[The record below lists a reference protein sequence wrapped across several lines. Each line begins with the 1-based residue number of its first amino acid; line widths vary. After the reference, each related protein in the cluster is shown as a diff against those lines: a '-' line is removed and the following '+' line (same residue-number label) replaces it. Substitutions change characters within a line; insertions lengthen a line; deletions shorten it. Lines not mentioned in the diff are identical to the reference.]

1 MPCCFGSLSLLLFIR
16 DLTIFIANRVG
27 NKLLSLRSFHRRQS
41 GKHRHQLHLQPQQH
55 QPRPHPPAQPH
66 AGNAEIRHGS
76 AGGYQ
81 TTAAYPGAK

>member
-1 MPCCFGSLSLLLFIR
+1 M
-16 DLTIFIANRVG
+16 G

-41 GKHRHQLHLQPQQH
+41 GKHRHQLHLQSQQH

-66 AGNAEIRHGS
+66 AGNAEIRHGG
-76 AGGYQ
+76 AGGHQ